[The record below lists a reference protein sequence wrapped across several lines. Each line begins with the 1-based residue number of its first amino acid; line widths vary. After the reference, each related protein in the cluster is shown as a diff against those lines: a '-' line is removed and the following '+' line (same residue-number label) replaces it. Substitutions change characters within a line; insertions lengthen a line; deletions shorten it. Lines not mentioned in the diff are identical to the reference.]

1 MAACQVNQIFLG
13 EISSVQNYGAFVKIP
28 GCPQQGLVHRSQ
40 VSSAHVDDVG
50 EVLQRGERIWC
61 KVISIGEDGKIALS
75 MKLVN
80 QGNGKDLD
88 PNGVQLQL
96 DEQRKKQM
104 GGRQERKAIVL
115 DAVYK
120 TVCTKCKTAGHLAKD
135 CFTTPDG
142 KKYELLPE
150 IDEEEAVPQ
159 PVNNLEAVD
168 SESRSKE
175 KKHKSKKSKKR
186 KKSKTS
192 KNNDSDSDDSDSSD
206 EKTKKKKKKSKVKK
220 SKKKRRRDNSSDSDS
235 SDSSVSNYE
244 NKKHSKKCKH
254 SRVRSS
260 D

>member
-1 MAACQVNQIFLG
+1 MYLY
-13 EISSVQNYGAFVKIP
+13 E
-28 GCPQQGLVHRSQ
+28 LQ
-40 VSSAHVDDVG
+40 VSSTHVDDVG

-61 KVISIGEDGKIALS
+61 KIISIGEDGKIALS

-104 GGRQERKAIVL
+104 GGKHERKAIVL

-150 IDEEEAVPQ
+150 IDDEEEAIPQ
-159 PVNNLEAVD
+159 PVNNQEVVD
-168 SESRSKE
+168 SENKPKE

-186 KKSKTS
+186 KKNKIS
-192 KNNDSDSDDSDSSD
+192 KNDDSDSDDSDSSD

-220 SKKKRRRDNSSDSDS
+220 SKKKRQRDSSSDSDS

-254 SRVRSS
+254 SRVRNS